1 MTDDLIIS
9 SDNFATFVGRMSPL
23 LDERERRLFA
33 GSLANMLGRGGLK
46 RVSELTGMSRVT
58 VRKGQAESEDLP
70 CDPKLY
76 RKGAETES
84 VRQAGAGRKSITER
98 APGILEAIRALL
110 DGHVVGNPENPLCWT
125 TKSTYTLSKLLQE
138 QGVKVSPNTVGKLLK
153 DDGFSLQ
160 QNRKYVEKGEHSVD
174 RDRQFRF
181 IKDLVSQFIV
191 NADPVISVDTKKKEL
206 VGNYKNNGKEYR
218 PKQTPRMVNAHDFEG
233 EGGKAAPYGIYD
245 IAANEGFVNVGISAD
260 TAEFAA
266 FSIKRWWEEM
276 GKTRYP
282 EARRLMITA
291 DGGGSNSSRGRLWK
305 VELQKLA
312 NELGLDIYMSHFPP
326 GTSKWN
332 KIEHRLFAQI
342 SRNWRGK
349 PLETLEVIVSL
360 IASTTTNS
368 GLVVKCALDDK
379 FYEKGIKVSD
389 DEMKSIN
396 IERCEWRGDWN
407 YIIRPQPLK
416 S

>member
-1 MTDDLIIS
+1 M
-9 SDNFATFVGRMSPL
+9 
-23 LDERERRLFA
+23 
-33 GSLANMLGRGGLK
+33 
-46 RVSELTGMSRVT
+46 
-58 VRKGQAESEDLP
+58 
-70 CDPKLY
+70 
-76 RKGAETES
+76 
-84 VRQAGAGRKSITER
+84 
-98 APGILEAIRALL
+98 
-110 DGHVVGNPENPLCWT
+110 
-125 TKSTYTLSKLLQE
+125 
-138 QGVKVSPNTVGKLLK
+138 
-153 DDGFSLQ
+153 
-160 QNRKYVEKGEHSVD
+160 
-174 RDRQFRF
+174 
-181 IKDLVSQFIV
+181 
-191 NADPVISVDTKKKEL
+191 
-206 VGNYKNNGKEYR
+206 
-218 PKQTPRMVNAHDFEG
+218 
-233 EGGKAAPYGIYD
+233 
-245 IAANEGFVNVGISAD
+245 NVGISAD

-407 YIIRPQPLK
+407 YIIRPQSLK
-416 S
+416 I